1 MATRTRH
8 RLTGER
14 MKKHDRRCSDRTN
27 YGNGLYRHHPR
38 PGRSGRMVP
47 HESHSRSHPRL
58 IDAIC
63 GSNKAATRRV
73 RDVDGKCQNFAA
85 AARAVATFLLHKAL
99 RR

>member
-1 MATRTRH
+1 MIAAAAIAPSMEMVC
-8 RLTGER
+8 TGIIPGPAAVAAW
-14 MKKHDRRCSDRTN
+14 SRTN
-27 YGNGLYRHHPR
+27 RTPAR
-38 PGRSGRMVP
+38 T
-47 HESHSRSHPRL
+47 PRL

-73 RDVDGKCQNFAA
+73 RDVDGNCQNFAA